1 MVLPKTRTPAG
12 QSPPS
17 VLDEVASPALVIG
30 SKKPLQAHVDGAL
43 LGQSATQLYS
53 YFVFLWRVPIIL
65 TTNNW
70 DCSGFSEADK
80 NWLETNCVTTRRPPR
95 AAHRPPT
102 HTQCAMCVTHTH
114 THTHTH
120 TRTRT
125 RARTCTHAHNLMYW
139 RTLAHTHTHTHT
151 HGACG
156 RPCIRS

>member
-80 NWLETNCVTTRRPPR
+80 NWLETNCV
-95 AAHRPPT
+95 AVHIAHRVWKSAPT
-102 HTQCAMCVTHTH
+102 APASAATSKRVCRSPQKQGDAE
-114 THTHTH
+114 
-120 TRTRT
+120 
-125 RARTCTHAHNLMYW
+125 
-139 RTLAHTHTHTHT
+139 
-151 HGACG
+151 G
-156 RPCIRS
+156 RDWAAPMDED

>member
-80 NWLETNCVTTRRPPR
+80 NWLETNCVAVHIAHYVWKSAPTAPAS
-95 AAHRPPT
+95 AATSKR
-102 HTQCAMCVTHTH
+102 V
-114 THTHTH
+114 
-120 TRTRT
+120 
-125 RARTCTHAHNLMYW
+125 W
-139 RTLAHTHTHTHT
+139 RSLQKRGDAE
-151 HGACG
+151 G
-156 RPCIRS
+156 RDWAAPMDED